1 MKNILAFIAG
11 LALAGAAIAQV
22 NPSQP
27 MLTGHGNVNG
37 RPGKI
42 MVVHQTA
49 GQSGE
54 TVRLDKFVVTGSLM
68 KHPDANAAKRK

>member
-1 MKNILAFIAG
+1 MKNILAIIAG
-11 LALAGAAIAQV
+11 LALTGAAFAQV
-22 NPSQP
+22 NPRQP

-42 MVVHQTA
+42 IVTHQTA

-54 TVRLDKFVVTGSLM
+54 TVQLEKFVVTGSLM
-68 KHPDANAAKRK
+68 KHPAPTVVRGK